1 MKVSIV
7 HEEPVGQGRTHLAH
21 ADLAPFGLD
30 GYVELLWLKPNGD
43 QTYSVSCIPFRTY
56 GLALGDQVRLSINDE
71 VRELVARSSHRVLR
85 MSLMPDPI
93 PERLTERTDSIR
105 AEIRSAGLLSEWSSD
120 LHLAVDIPPG
130 INAWP
135 LLKVMHREVLMRHAL
150 TEWADMLPFSG
161 RQ

>member
-30 GYVELLWLKPNGD
+30 GHVELLWLKPNGD
-43 QTYSVSCIPFRTY
+43 ETYSVSCIPFRTY

-71 VRELVARSSHRVLR
+71 VRELVGRSSHRVLR

-120 LHLAVDIPPG
+120 HHLAVDIPPG

-135 LLKVMHREVLMRHAL
+135 LLKVMHREVIMRHAL